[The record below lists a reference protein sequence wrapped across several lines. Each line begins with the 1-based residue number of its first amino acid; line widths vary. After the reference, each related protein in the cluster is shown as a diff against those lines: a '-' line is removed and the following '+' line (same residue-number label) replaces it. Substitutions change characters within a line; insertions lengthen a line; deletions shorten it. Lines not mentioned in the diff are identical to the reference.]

1 MTDDQDATPL
11 ASRRDDIRGRRAG
24 LERRL
29 DDGYQRIDQAL
40 RHGADVAAWEAFWIQ
55 LLREYEAVCDDLRAA
70 A

>member
-1 MTDDQDATPL
+1 MADDRDAPPL
-11 ASRRDDIRGRRAG
+11 AARRDDIRERRAG

-29 DDGYQRIDQAL
+29 DDGYERIDQAL
-40 RHGADVAAWEAFWIQ
+40 RHGTDVTAWEAFWIQ